1 MENGKKIE
9 QDTNDVAK
17 LKWYHSLFVSTK
29 GSISSKRFCGV
40 IGFFVCLAVAIYC
53 TIMRTE
59 SPDIVDMIL
68 FTSASLMGI
77 DSVTKVFHK

>member
-1 MENGKKIE
+1 MKRQQEDK
-9 QDTNDVAK
+9 NDVSK

-53 TIMRTE
+53 TIAKTE

-77 DSVTKVFHK
+77 DSVSKIFQK

>member
-1 MENGKKIE
+1 MKTKEQ
-9 QDTNDVAK
+9 QDTNDVTK

-40 IGFFVCLAVAIYC
+40 IGFFVCLAVAVYC
-53 TIMRTE
+53 TIAKTE

-77 DSVTKVFHK
+77 DSVTKVFQK

>member
-1 MENGKKIE
+1 MKTQQEDK
-9 QDTNDVAK
+9 NDVTK

-53 TIMRTE
+53 TIAKTE

-77 DSVTKVFHK
+77 DSVTKVFQK

>member
-1 MENGKKIE
+1 MKAKEQ
-9 QDTNDVAK
+9 QDTNDVTK

-40 IGFFVCLAVAIYC
+40 IGFFVCLVVAIYC
-53 TIMRTE
+53 TIMKTE

-77 DSVTKVFHK
+77 DSVSKIFQK